1 MFNYNMYT
9 KLKIHFK
16 THKEFYSFVFVSLV
30 IYIIFFYKLF
40 DSRFTFWSSD
50 AKTGTF
56 PVQIYLSEKLRNFEF
71 PFWSER
77 AYLGYAPYQDSE
89 IGFLNPINIVFTFL
103 FGYRSLNFV
112 HFFTYLVG
120 AISFYKLLEKH
131 NYTFWSKVAG
141 IIPFYFSFFHL
152 NHLSHTMI
160 IFISMLLPL
169 NILLV
174 RKFIETP
181 KLRYIIIQGIVL
193 SIELTWGHPQILLI
207 NLIGIFLYCFFN
219 FKKYKDLIYYIFF
232 TFIFFISFSMIQIF
246 PTYQAYFQSERF
258 VNELKYAKLSNI
270 PLLNST
276 LIFPYLFGY
285 FWNYQGIEISGG
297 LSFVETY
304 NYLGITTFILL
315 LYYLLFGSGDRNYKM
330 VLAVVYFY
338 LIISSLKSIP
348 VLENYSIPIID
359 SLRYWTRSIYL
370 VLFFSSFGIIYIL
383 NNKLLIKDLR
393 IKPLI
398 PLLLLLFVSN
408 FFSSNP
414 LISETFNFLIS
425 RSFDYLKKIDILIWG
440 LLMILSII
448 LISLKNKI
456 LFKLLPLF
464 VVLIML
470 FDFRYFSLDFTSIR
484 ITRFSNPNRISIPAV
499 CLYQRCLL
507 ENTDYSSYEGIAT
520 KAYTPYGYSQFS
532 GMEYL
537 EFYSKNIGGN
547 PKFSSRSENLRPNL
561 NLIELEK
568 AGFRAIVMA
577 NHNNIYYFKEKKIDL
592 FVEDLSGKY
601 IRRNEG
607 DILLEVVVPESGKYQ
622 TTLRYSPYWDV
633 KINGNTSRIEKS
645 GIFTNLYLEKGSN
658 LISIK
663 YIPYDL
669 IYGILIGFCLFIFGY
684 FFYTFLIKRSLWVV
698 TPSKDI

>member
-1 MFNYNMYT
+1 MLS
-9 KLKIHFK
+9 KIKIHFK
-16 THKEFYSFVFVSLV
+16 THKEFYSFVFVSLI
-30 IYIIFFYKLF
+30 IYILFFYKLF

-89 IGFLNPINIVFTFL
+89 IGFLNPINIVFTFI

-120 AISFYKLLEKH
+120 VISFYKLLEKH
-131 NYTFWSKVAG
+131 SYTFWSKIAG

-181 KLRYIIIQGIVL
+181 KLRYIIFQGIVL
-193 SIELTWGHPQILLI
+193 SIGLAWGHPQILLI
-207 NLIGIFLYCFFN
+207 NLIGIFLYSLFN
-219 FKKYKDLIYYIFF
+219 FNKYKDLIYYLLL
-232 TFIFFISFSMIQIF
+232 TSIFFISFGMAQIF

-304 NYLGITTFILL
+304 NYLGITAFIVLI
-315 LYYLLFGSGDRNYKM
+315 YYLLFGSADKNYRM
-330 VLAVVYFY
+330 VIAVVYFY
-338 LIISSLKSIP
+338 SIISSFKSIP

-383 NNKLLIKDLR
+383 NNKLLLKDLR
-393 IKPLI
+393 IKPVIPLI
-398 PLLLLLFVSN
+398 LLLLVSN

-414 LISETFNFLIS
+414 LISETYNFLIS

-440 LLMILSII
+440 VLLILSVMLVSI
-448 LISLKNKI
+448 KNKMF
-456 LFKLLPLF
+456 FKLVPLF
-464 VVLIML
+464 AVLVML
-470 FDFRYFSLDFTSIR
+470 FDYRYFSLDFTSIR
-484 ITRFSNPNRISIPAV
+484 ITRFSNPSRISIPAV

-547 PKFSSRSENLRPNL
+547 PKFSSRSENLRTNINL
-561 NLIELEK
+561 DELEK
-568 AGFRAIVMA
+568 AGFKAIVMA
-577 NHNNIYYFKEKKIDL
+577 NHNNIYYFKDRKIDL
-592 FVEDLSGKY
+592 FVEDLPGKY
-601 IRRNEG
+601 IRRSEG
-607 DILLEVVVPESGKYQ
+607 DVKLEVVVPESATYQ
-622 TTLRYSPYWDV
+622 TTMRYSPYWDV
-633 KINGNTSRIEKS
+633 KINGNTSQFEKS
-645 GIFTNLYLEKGSN
+645 GIFTKIYLEKGSN

-669 IYGILIGFCLFIFGY
+669 IYGILIGSGLFIFGY
-684 FFYTFLIKRSLWVV
+684 LLHTFLIKRSLWIIV
-698 TPSKDI
+698 PSKNI